1 MFNLEKFLSISA
13 DNAEVVLEALVK
25 RIEDLERTEGYLQ
38 RQVDAKEADIRR
50 LNDTNRKLCEEIA
63 SLTAKNGAECDG

>member
-1 MFNLEKFLSISA
+1 MFDLNCVSTSTA
-13 DNAEVVLEALVK
+13 NAEIIIDALVK
-25 RIEDLERTEGYLQ
+25 RIEELQRTEGYLQ

-50 LNDTNRKLCEEIA
+50 LNDTNRMLCEEIT

>member
-1 MFNLEKFLSISA
+1 MFDLNCVSVSTA
-13 DNAEVVLEALVK
+13 NAETIIDALVK
-25 RIEDLERTEGYLQ
+25 RIEELQRTEGYLQ

-50 LNDTNRKLCEEIA
+50 LNDTSRMLCEEIA